1 MINIIA
7 IAIEGSNNDL
17 PQVIRTH
24 WIVLILLYLNI
35 ELQVIQQYSVM
46 RFRTHNNAINHN

>member
-1 MINIIA
+1 MINNIT

-17 PQVIRTH
+17 PQVIRSH

-35 ELQVIQQYSVM
+35 ELQVNSEILS
-46 RFRTHNNAINHN
+46 NEIWDS